1 VYLYGSW
8 PATVTAL
15 REALGR
21 DYPGI
26 RVVGAEPGR
35 FVQLDEEEQHDL
47 AARIRASG
55 AQLVFVGLGCPR
67 QEQFV
72 WAMRDR
78 VGVPLVAVGAAF
90 DYNAG
95 LLDEPPAWMM
105 RAGLQWAH
113 RLLSD
118 PKRLWRRYVVC
129 NPIYALGVLAQL
141 THLWRPRTTLPEP
154 PRALVPG

>member
-1 VYLYGSW
+1 
-8 PATVTAL
+8 
-15 REALGR
+15 

-26 RVVGAEPGR
+26 RVVGAEPAR
-35 FVQLDEEEQHDL
+35 MVSMNDSEQDEL
-47 AARIRASG
+47 AARVRASD
-55 AQLVFVGLGCPR
+55 ARVVFVGLGCPR

-105 RAGLQWAH
+105 RSGFQWLH
-113 RLLSD
+113 RLVSD

-129 NPIYALGVLAQL
+129 NPIYAVGVLAQL
-141 THLWRPRTTLPEP
+141 LHVWRPRTALPEP
-154 PRALVPG
+154 NASAVPG